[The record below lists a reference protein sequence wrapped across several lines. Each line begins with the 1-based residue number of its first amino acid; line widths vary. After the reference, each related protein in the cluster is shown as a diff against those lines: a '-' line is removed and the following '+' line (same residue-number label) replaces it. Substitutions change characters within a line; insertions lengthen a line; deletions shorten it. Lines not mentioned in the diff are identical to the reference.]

1 MTRHR
6 IELALVA
13 LTTAA
18 SFACAC
24 SKDARP
30 PAALGGEQA
39 VDHTPVAT
47 LNGQPITMGELDAE
61 VAGQLR
67 DMEDQRYQIRH
78 QGLEQLITR
87 RLFQAAA
94 KRENI
99 DEKAWTAANIDS
111 KLQPVSAEQ
120 VKQFFDE
127 RQGQLPSGA
136 KLEDYRDRIVNY
148 LEQQSRF
155 ERRRTVIADL
165 RKDAKVDILLKA
177 PAKPR
182 VQVAAIGP
190 SRGPADAK
198 VTIVEFSDFECP
210 YCRQGHG
217 YVEQVMKKYEGKVR
231 LVFRHFPLLTM
242 HPHAKKAA
250 EASMCADAQGKFWE
264 MHDALFDA
272 AGQNQLELPQIK
284 ALASKLSLDKVAFDK
299 CLDSGEQ
306 AKKVEADLA
315 DAEKAGV
322 NGVPAFFINGVELS
336 GAGKV
341 ERFSEII
348 DQELAAK

>member
-1 MTRHR
+1 MTTHR
-6 IELALVA
+6 IQLALVA

-30 PAALGGEQA
+30 PAAMGGDPA
-39 VDHTPVAT
+39 MDPTPVAT
-47 LNGQPITMGELDAE
+47 LNGQTITLGELDTE

-67 DMEDQRYQIRH
+67 EMEDQRYQIRH

-99 DEKAWTAANIDS
+99 DEKAWTAANIDD
-111 KLQPVSAEQ
+111 KVEPVSAEH
-120 VKQFFDE
+120 VKAFFEE
-127 RQGQLPSGA
+127 RQGQLPPGA

-155 ERRRTVIADL
+155 ERRKSIIADL
-165 RKDAKVDILLKA
+165 RKDAKVDIMLKA
-177 PAKPR
+177 PDKPR

-210 YCRQGHG
+210 YCRQGHTL
-217 YVEQVMKKYEGKVR
+217 VEEVMKKYDGKVR
-231 LVFRHFPLLTM
+231 LVFRHFPLLSM

-250 EASMCADAQGKFWE
+250 EASLCADAQGKFWP

-272 AGQNQLELPQIK
+272 AGQNQLEVPQIK
-284 ALASKLSLDKVAFDK
+284 AIAMKLSLDKAAFDK
-299 CLDSGEQ
+299 CLDGGEQ

-336 GAGKV
+336 GVGKI
-341 ERFSEII
+341 ERFAEII